1 MPIPYSI
8 DLRWRIV
15 WIYLTQNLPV
25 AEIPFIVCV
34 CERTVWRYI
43 ALFRQT
49 GDVEPLQRKYGPTKM
64 LGDLE
69 QLTLLHLILE
79 NHGIYLYEIQQK
91 LESLFGARV
100 STATICRTLRSMGCS
115 RQVMRSVAIQRSD
128 ALRSRFMADISIY
141 DPQMLVW
148 LDETGCD
155 RRNTLRKYGYSLRG
169 IPVCDHRLLVRGR
182 RYSAIPVMSL
192 DGIHDVYVTEGTVN
206 GEKFADFVRNCLL
219 PVLKPFNYMNS
230 HSVVIMDNASIHHV
244 QDVVDLIERQA
255 GAKVCFLPPYSPD
268 LNPAE
273 GVFSQVKSLL
283 KQNHNLF
290 QVCEDPRAY
299 LTLAFG
305 MVTPEDCYGHII
317 NCGYL

>member
-1 MPIPYSI
+1 MPIPYTI

-15 WIYLTQNLPV
+15 WIYLTQDLSV
-25 AEIPFIVCV
+25 AEIASLVCV
-34 CERTVWRYI
+34 SERTVWRYI

-49 GDVEPLQRKYGPTKM
+49 GDVEPQQREYGPKKM

-79 NHGIYLYEIQQK
+79 NHGIYLYEIQTK

-115 RQVMRSVAIQRSD
+115 RQVMRRVAIQRSD
-128 ALRSRFMADISIY
+128 TLRARFMADVSVY
-141 DPQMLVW
+141 DPKMFVW

-155 RRNTLRKYGYSLRG
+155 RRHTLRKYGYSLRG
-169 IPVCDHRLLVRGR
+169 IPVSDHRLLIRGK
-182 RYSAIPVMSL
+182 RYSAIPVMSI
-192 DGIHDVYVTEGTVN
+192 DGIHDVYITEGTIN
-206 GEKFADFVRNCLL
+206 GEKFAEYVQNCLL
-219 PVLKPFNYMNS
+219 PVLKPFNYLNS
-230 HSVVIMDNASIHHV
+230 HSVVITDNASIHHV
-244 QDVVDLIERQA
+244 HDVVDLIENQA

-283 KQNHNLF
+283 KQNHDLF
-290 QVCEDPRAY
+290 QVCADPRAY
-299 LTLAFG
+299 LTIAFG
-305 MVTPEDCYGHII
+305 MVTPEDCYGHIT
-317 NCGYL
+317 NCGYM